1 VFIRS
6 TIAGLGAS
14 ARNASGAHFSVLLGV
29 IALGLTGCAHAPAT
43 RIISIQGPPKPVAE
57 LKDTRRFSAR
67 VAKRTMQVASLLP
80 TAIPADWPKD
90 LAYRPRRNFGP
101 FYSGSDLLN
110 IKVLVDA
117 QVGDVYYGPFLVTH
131 PDADIFKRYYGP
143 TLPTAD
149 VSWSAVPGRFPPC
162 DQNSPATANNILLAL
177 TRIRWTARYGG
188 SIELLFESQE
198 DFEGELC
205 YQGVKWDLG
214 SLQMRVYV
222 SPNTLI
228 LNNAIRQP
236 QGPNI
241 AAGMVTGIELTTS
254 NETAYDASGTVL
266 RDPTASGSLALALAN
281 LSKSLLTPSNQHGLL
296 LDATRF
302 AYGFLNSQ
310 FKDDLGPYKVVD
322 AIEISNDFLNLKT
335 HTGKPYLALDVRII
349 ILALDGAED
358 LGIEIPTFWDPN
370 SYAYSSDL
378 TIPSVSDGEG
388 TGWITTMVLPLRVC
402 SPSHQDAYFSFQVH
416 SDDFSELYESK
427 EYQLSVFNCSELQ
440 SLYAAAKFGVV
451 HEWAVNPVG
460 LNEFHT
466 DTKEYEG
473 WLGSLVELRLIL
485 Q

>member
-1 VFIRS
+1 
-6 TIAGLGAS
+6 
-14 ARNASGAHFSVLLGV
+14 
-29 IALGLTGCAHAPAT
+29 
-43 RIISIQGPPKPVAE
+43 
-57 LKDTRRFSAR
+57 
-67 VAKRTMQVASLLP
+67 MQVASLLP
-80 TAIPADWPKD
+80 TAIPSDWPKD

-110 IKVLVDA
+110 IKVLVDGH
-117 QVGDVYYGPFLVTH
+117 VGDVYYGPFLVTH

-149 VSWSAVPGRFPPC
+149 MSWSAVSGRFPQC
-162 DQNSPATANNILLAL
+162 SQNSPATANNILLAL

-222 SPNTLI
+222 SPSTVI

-266 RDPTASGSLALALAN
+266 SDPTASGSFAAALAD

-322 AIEISNDFLNLKT
+322 AIEISNDFLDLKT
-335 HTGKPYLALDVRII
+335 HTGKPYLRLEVRII
-349 ILALDGAED
+349 MLAIDGAD
-358 LGIEIPTFWDPN
+358 NVDIELPTFWDPN
-370 SYAYSSDL
+370 SYAYSSDV
-378 TIPSVSDGEG
+378 TIPGVSDGEG
-388 TGWITTMVLPLRVC
+388 TGWFTTMVLPLNGC
-402 SPSHQDAYFSFQVH
+402 SPSHQDAYFSYRVH
-416 SDDFSELYESK
+416 TDDFSDLYESK
-427 EYQLSVFNCSELQ
+427 DYQLSVFNCSELQ

-451 HEWAVNPVG
+451 HEWAVNPVW
-460 LNEFHT
+460 LNEFDT
-466 DTKEYEG
+466 DKKEYEG
-473 WLGSLVELRLIL
+473 WLGSLVQLRLTL